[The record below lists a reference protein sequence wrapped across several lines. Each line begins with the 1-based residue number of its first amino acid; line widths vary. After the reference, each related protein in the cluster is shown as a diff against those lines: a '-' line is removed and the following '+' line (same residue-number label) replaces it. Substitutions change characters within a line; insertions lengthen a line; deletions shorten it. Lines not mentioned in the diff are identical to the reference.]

1 MNELIVAEIKLSYE
15 PTVKPTDQPKVKCS
29 KDAYMNIKPFFD
41 PSLMNIKEEAV
52 ALFLSRSNRIIGGIK
67 VSSGGI
73 TGTVVDIS
81 LILGIALK
89 CLAKGIILAHTHPS
103 GELQPSKADIDLT
116 QRLKE
121 AARIMDITLLEH
133 IILNTE
139 EYLSFAD
146 EGLL

>member
-1 MNELIVAEIKLSYE
+1 MNEFIVSEIKISYM
-15 PTVKPTDQPKVKCS
+15 PNVKPADQLKVKCS
-29 KDAYMNIKPFFD
+29 KDAFLQIKPFFD

-52 ALFLSRSNRIIGGIK
+52 ALFLSRSNSVIGGFKI
-67 VSSGGI
+67 SSGGI

-103 GELQPSKADIDLT
+103 GELQPSKTDLNIT
-116 QRLKE
+116 QRLKD
-121 AARIMDITLLEH
+121 AASIMDITLIEH
-133 IILNTE
+133 LILNTE
-139 EYLSFAD
+139 GYLSFAD